1 MARPK
6 TSTIWLHSSVPREPF
21 NALGHKQLPTSAPL
35 LLTFLMPRRW
45 DKQLIVWEGGLSASF
60 FLGFTERN
68 N

>member
-45 DKQLIVWEGGLSASF
+45 DKQLIVWEIIFHCSLKVD
-60 FLGFTERN
+60 
-68 N
+68 